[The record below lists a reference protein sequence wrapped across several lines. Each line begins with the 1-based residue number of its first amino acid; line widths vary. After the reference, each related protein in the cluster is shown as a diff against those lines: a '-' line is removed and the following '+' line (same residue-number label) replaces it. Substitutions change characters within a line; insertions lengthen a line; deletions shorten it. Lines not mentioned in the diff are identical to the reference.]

1 MMKNFEHDFVLPPF
15 PGFPSASRF
24 VPVGPVLETFS
35 RVSRSVLAREAIS
48 LVIGPPGTGKS
59 LVCALLAK
67 EFATTHDVVAL
78 GETPI
83 ADDTAFYRF
92 LLHRLGVPLETGK
105 RDDFELMIHDRL
117 CGPDAKPHGALL
129 VIDEAAS
136 LSADVLEAIR
146 RLTNLMRDGQPMVSA
161 VVAGGVKLDET
172 LTAPSLEPFVQRV
185 TARCYLHPL
194 NADETRRYIRQS
206 IEVCDAS
213 SDDTIADKAISAIYH
228 ATSGV
233 PRLINQ
239 LMTEAIDCAAE
250 LGESVIDE
258 HTVDKAWASLQQL
271 PSPMIE
277 EPRLQPESSV
287 VEFGQLSDPDVDT
300 DADASPR
307 IEAPQLEPA
316 EETLAAAEELV
327 AEQEEA
333 IESEAADAA
342 VSAVPDPISLFGE
355 FEDEENIEVGVA
367 QVKAKPNEP
376 SEVDLE
382 TMLHSQI
389 VGLSQFVSENTASRY
404 SEYDSLAVFEEPG
417 MIQDS
422 VADESRKESLEDS
435 LEASLSGPSDGWVDE
450 PVAEAADEPVA
461 EAGKD
466 LPSVVWY
473 DEPAQADD
481 AQGSAG
487 QDDTDLLWITED
499 IDVDRKII
507 KPASAG
513 GSHRIDQP
521 SEHDAPKLTVDYR
534 EMLEKMRNQA

>member
-67 EFATTHDVVAL
+67 EFAATHDVVAL

-92 LLHRLGVPLETGK
+92 LLHRLGVPLESGK
-105 RDDFELMIHDRL
+105 RDDFELMILDRL

-136 LSADVLEAIR
+136 LTTDVLEAIR

-194 NADETRRYIRQS
+194 NAEESRQYIRQS

-250 LGESVIDE
+250 LGETLIDE

-271 PSPMIE
+271 PSPMTE
-277 EPRLQPESSV
+277 EPRMQPESSV
-287 VEFGQLSDPDVDT
+287 VEFGQLSDPAV
-300 DADASPR
+300 DADASQP
-307 IEAPQLEPA
+307 IDSPLCEPA
-316 EETLAAAEELV
+316 EETFAAAEELV
-327 AEQEEA
+327 AEHDESL
-333 IESEAADAA
+333 ESEPSDAA
-342 VSAVPDPISLFGE
+342 VSVVPDPVSLFGE

-367 QVKAKPNEP
+367 QVKTKPNAP

-389 VGLSQFVSENTASRY
+389 VGLSQFVSENTASQY

-422 VADESRKESLEDS
+422 VSDESLEES
-435 LEASLSGPSDGWVDE
+435 LEESLSGPSDEWVDE
-450 PVAEAADEPVA
+450 PADQVADQAADEPVA
-461 EAGKD
+461 AAGKGF
-466 LPSVVWY
+466 PSVVWY
-473 DEPAQADD
+473 DEPAKGAGGED
-481 AQGSAG
+481 SAAH
-487 QDDTDLLWITED
+487 DDTDLLWITED
-499 IDVDRKII
+499 IDVDRTII

-513 GSHRIDQP
+513 GAHRIDQP
-521 SEHDAPKLTVDYR
+521 SEHDAPKLSVDYR

>member
-67 EFATTHDVVAL
+67 EFAATHDIVAL
-78 GETPI
+78 GDTPI
-83 ADDTAFYRF
+83 ADDTAFYRL

-136 LSADVLEAIR
+136 LTTDVLEAIR
-146 RLTNLMRDGQPMVSA
+146 RLTNLMRGGQPMVSA

-194 NADETRRYIRQS
+194 NAEETRQYIRQS

-213 SDDTIADKAISAIYH
+213 SDDTIADHAISAIYH

-233 PRLINQ
+233 PRLINH

-250 LGESVIDE
+250 LGETLIDE
-258 HTVDKAWASLQQL
+258 HTVNKAWASLQQL

-277 EPRLQPESSV
+277 EPRMQPECSV
-287 VEFGQLSDPDVDT
+287 VEFGELSDPAVHAEDNHL
-300 DADASPR
+300 
-307 IEAPQLEPA
+307 IESTPAEPA
-316 EETLAAAEELV
+316 EPAEATVAEAEEFV
-327 AEQEEA
+327 DEPEDS
-333 IESEAADAA
+333 IESEPSDAA
-342 VSAVPDPISLFGE
+342 VSVVPDPVSLFGE

-367 QVKAKPNEP
+367 QVKAKPNES

-404 SEYDSLAVFEEPG
+404 SEIDSLAMFEEPG

-422 VADESRKESLEDS
+422 ASAELLEESPGS
-435 LEASLSGPSDGWVDE
+435 P
-450 PVAEAADEPVA
+450 AEEMAGEPVA

-466 LPSVVWY
+466 FPSVVWY
-473 DEPAQADD
+473 DEPG
-481 AQGSAG
+481 QGAEAEDPAVL
-487 QDDTDLLWITED
+487 DDTDLLWITED
-499 IDVDRKII
+499 IDVDRKVI

-513 GSHRIDQP
+513 GSHRIDQA
-521 SEHDAPKLTVDYR
+521 SDQDAPKLTVDYR

>member
-67 EFATTHDVVAL
+67 EFAATHDVIAL
-78 GETPI
+78 GDTPI

-136 LSADVLEAIR
+136 LTTDVLEAIR

-194 NADETRRYIRQS
+194 NAEETRQYIRQS

-213 SDDTIADKAISAIYH
+213 SDDTIADNAISAIYH

-233 PRLINQ
+233 PRLINH

-250 LGESVIDE
+250 FGETLIDE
-258 HTVDKAWASLQQL
+258 HTVNKAWASLQQL

-277 EPRLQPESSV
+277 EPRMQPESSV
-287 VEFGQLSDPDVDT
+287 VEFGELSDRAVHADDHYLIESTP
-300 DADASPR
+300 ADANV
-307 IEAPQLEPA
+307 A
-316 EETLAAAEELV
+316 EAEELV
-327 AEQEEA
+327 DEPEES
-333 IESEAADAA
+333 IESEPTDAA
-342 VSAVPDPISLFGE
+342 VSVVPDPVSLFGE

-367 QVKAKPNEP
+367 QVKAKPNES

-404 SEYDSLAVFEEPG
+404 SQIDSLAVFEEPG

-422 VADESRKESLEDS
+422 APAELLEESPN
-435 LEASLSGPSDGWVDE
+435 ALSEETAG
-450 PVAEAADEPVA
+450 EPVA

-466 LPSVVWY
+466 YPSVVWY
-473 DEPAQADD
+473 DEPVQGADAED
-481 AQGSAG
+481 SAVL
-487 QDDTDLLWITED
+487 DDTDLLWITED

-513 GSHRIDQP
+513 GSHRIDQA
-521 SEHDAPKLTVDYR
+521 SDQDAPKLSVDYR